1 MTSTGS
7 DLERGAASAA
17 AATGA
22 LPALPV
28 GVCGA
33 AQLHARR
40 RLLAALEAAFPVRFE
55 PRAQGELQGLG
66 GLLDLEDGSA
76 AQAAAKA
83 GLPALALL
91 GREPDRDRAPVVQDL
106 ATDPS
111 LDRRLRGAALPDS
124 RLGEALEAGARLE
137 GPAGATVLAS
147 HRGQPTWIRA
157 AGLRTALLAP
167 SELEPGEALRERL
180 REGRSAALLPLV
192 HFLRELTLD
201 LAWQPPP
208 PRACFLF
215 DDPNLHWHSYGFIEL
230 PALAAH
236 AAEHDYHAALAT
248 IPLDARFA
256 HPAAVRALAASG
268 GAVSLAVHGNDHD
281 GAELGRVQTETEA
294 VALAAQAL
302 RRLDR
307 FSRRTGLRVD
317 RVMVPPHERCSEA
330 TVEGLR
336 RCRFEAI
343 TMTRPFPWEAEPPRS
358 WLAAP
363 AASGPLV
370 GWRPADLAAGM
381 PVLLRHPLAGRSP
394 AELAL
399 RAFLGQPL
407 ILYGHQDDLREGLG
421 ALGAAAAEVNRL
433 GGARWGSLAAISR
446 ASFETRREGSQLA
459 LRLLTRT
466 ARVEVPVD
474 AEEITVAAP
483 AELAGRGERLLVAG
497 RLRALGEPVEVA
509 PGSTI
514 AVELRPPDA
523 VAAPTAPRPRRRP
536 LALPRRALS
545 EGRDRLA
552 PLLSRR
558 R

>member
-7 DLERGAASAA
+7 DLEPRAASAA

-22 LPALPV
+22 SPALPV

-33 AQLHARR
+33 AHLHARR

-55 PRAQGELQGLG
+55 ARAQGELRGLG
-66 GLLDLEDGSA
+66 GLLDLDDGA
-76 AQAAAKA
+76 AAGAAAKA

-91 GREPDRDRAPVVQDL
+91 GREPRRDGAPIAQDL
-106 ATDPS
+106 AADPS
-111 LDRRLRGAALPDS
+111 LDRRLRGTALPDS
-124 RLGEALEAGARLE
+124 RLGEALDARLE
-137 GPAGATVLAS
+137 GQDGATVLAS
-147 HRGQPTWIRA
+147 HRGRPTWIRA
-157 AGLRTALLAP
+157 GALRTALLAP
-167 SELEPGEALRERL
+167 NELEPEEALRERL
-180 REGRSAALLPLV
+180 RDGRSAALLPLV

-208 PRACFLF
+208 LRACFLF
-215 DDPNLHWHSYGFIEL
+215 DDPNLHWHSYGFIDL
-230 PALAAH
+230 RALAAH
-236 AAEHDYHAALAT
+236 AAEHGYHAALAT

-256 HPAAVRALAASG
+256 HPAAIAALAESG

-281 GAELGRVQTETEA
+281 GAELGRVGTEA
-294 VALAAQAL
+294 EAIALAAQAL

-307 FSRRTGLRVD
+307 FSRRTGLGVD

-343 TMTRPFPWEAEPPRS
+343 TMTRPFPWEAKPPDP

-407 ILYGHQDDLREGLG
+407 ILYGHQDDLRGGLG
-421 ALGAAAAEVNRL
+421 ALGTAAAEVSRL
-433 GGARWGSLAAISR
+433 GGARWGSLAEISR
-446 ASFETRREGSQLA
+446 ASFETRREGTRLA
-459 LRLLTRT
+459 VRLLTRA
-466 ARVEVPVD
+466 ARVEVPAD
-474 AEEITVAAP
+474 AEEISVVAP
-483 AELAGRGERLLVAG
+483 AELCRREERLFVAG
-497 RLRALGEPVEVA
+497 RQRTLGEPVRVA
-509 PGSTI
+509 PGTAV
-514 AVELRPPDA
+514 AVELRATDPVEVGA
-523 VAAPTAPRPRRRP
+523 VPRPRRRP

>member
-7 DLERGAASAA
+7 DLEPRAASAA

-40 RLLAALEAAFPVRFE
+40 RLLGALEAAFPVRFE
-55 PRAQGELQGLG
+55 ARAQEELQGLG
-66 GLLDLEDGSA
+66 GLLDLGDGTA

-91 GREPDRDRAPVVQDL
+91 GREPQRDRDPVPQDL

-111 LDRRLRGAALPDS
+111 LDRRLRGATLPDS

-137 GPAGATVLAS
+137 GQDGATVLGS
-147 HRGQPTWIRA
+147 HRGRPTWVRA
-157 AGLRTALLAP
+157 GALRTALLAP

-180 REGRSAALLPLV
+180 RDGRSAALLPLV

-208 PRACFLF
+208 ARACFLF
-215 DDPNLHWHSYGFIEL
+215 DDPNLHWHSYGFLEL
-230 PALAAH
+230 GALAAH
-236 AAEHDYHAALAT
+236 AAEHGYHAALAT

-256 HPAAVRALAASG
+256 HPAAVRALAESG
-268 GAVSLAVHGNDHD
+268 GGISLAVHGNDHD
-281 GAELGRVQTETEA
+281 GAELGRIRTETEA

-302 RRLDR
+302 RRVDR
-307 FSRRTGLRVD
+307 FYRRTGLSVD

-343 TMTRPFPWEAEPPRS
+343 TMTRPFPWEAEPPRP

-363 AASGPLV
+363 AHSGPLV

-394 AELAL
+394 AELSL

-407 ILYGHQDDLREGLG
+407 ILYGHQDDLRGGLG

-446 ASFETRREGSQLA
+446 ASFETRREGARLA
-459 LRLLTRT
+459 VRLLTRV
-466 ARVEVPVD
+466 ARIEVPAD
-474 AEEITVAAP
+474 AEEISVAAP
-483 AELAGRGERLLVAG
+483 VELSERGERLYVAG
-497 RLRALGEPVEVA
+497 RQQALGEPAQVA
-509 PGSTI
+509 PGS
-514 AVELRPPDA
+514 AVAIELRAADS
-523 VAAPTAPRPRRRP
+523 VAAATAPSPRLRP

-558 R
+558 

>member
-7 DLERGAASAA
+7 DLEHRAASGA

-22 LPALPV
+22 SPTLPV

-55 PRAQGELQGLG
+55 ARAQGELRGLG
-66 GLLDLEDGSA
+66 GLLDLGDGA
-76 AQAAAKA
+76 AARAAAKA

-91 GREPDRDRAPVVQDL
+91 GREPRRDRTPVAQDL
-106 ATDPS
+106 SADPS
-111 LDRRLRGAALPDS
+111 LDRRLRGTTLPDS
-124 RLGEALEAGARLE
+124 RVGEALEAGAGLQ
-137 GPAGATVLAS
+137 GQDGAAVLAS
-147 HRGQPTWIRA
+147 HRGRPTWIRA
-157 AGLRTALLAP
+157 GALRTALLAP
-167 SELEPGEALRERL
+167 NELEPGEALRERL
-180 REGRSAALLPLV
+180 RDGRSAALLPLV
-192 HFLRELTLD
+192 LFLRELTLD

-208 PRACFLF
+208 LRACFLF

-230 PALAAH
+230 GVLAAH
-236 AAEHDYHAALAT
+236 AAEHGYHASLAT
-248 IPLDARFA
+248 IPLDTWFA
-256 HPAAVRALAASG
+256 HPGAVRALAESSG
-268 GAVSLAVHGNDHD
+268 ALSLAVHGNNHD
-281 GAELGRVQTETEA
+281 GAELGRVGTEAAA

-307 FSRRTGLRVD
+307 FARRTGLGVD

-358 WLAAP
+358 WLTAP

-381 PVLLRHPLAGRSP
+381 PVLLRHPVAGRSR

-407 ILYGHQDDLREGLG
+407 ILYGHQNDLRYGLG
-421 ALGAAAAEVNRL
+421 ALGAAAAEISRL

-446 ASFETRREGSQLA
+446 ASFETRREGTRLA
-459 LRLLTRT
+459 VRLLTRA
-466 ARVEVPVD
+466 ARVEVPAD
-474 AEEITVAAP
+474 AEEISVVAP
-483 AELAGRGERLLVAG
+483 AELDQRGERLFVAG
-497 RLRALGEPVEVA
+497 RRQALGEPVQVA
-509 PGSTI
+509 PGTAV
-514 AVELRPPDA
+514 AVELRAPDA
-523 VAAPTAPRPRRRP
+523 VEASAVPRPRQRP

-545 EGRDRLA
+545 ESRDRLA

>member
-7 DLERGAASAA
+7 DLDARAASGA

-55 PRAQGELQGLG
+55 ARAQGELHGLG
-66 GLLDLEDGSA
+66 GLLDLGDGA
-76 AQAAAKA
+76 AARAAAKA

-91 GREPDRDRAPVVQDL
+91 SREPQRDRAPVAQNL
-106 ATDPS
+106 ASDPS

-124 RLGEALEAGARLE
+124 RLGEALDAGAQIE
-137 GPAGATVLAS
+137 GQDGATVLAS
-147 HRGQPTWIRA
+147 YRGQPTWIRA
-157 AGLRTALLAP
+157 GALRTALLAP
-167 SELEPGEALRERL
+167 SELGPDEALRERL
-180 REGRSAALLPLV
+180 RDGRSAALLPLV
-192 HFLRELTLD
+192 HFLRDLTLD

-215 DDPNLHWHSYGFIEL
+215 DDPNLHWRSYGFLEL

-236 AAEHDYHAALAT
+236 AAEHGYHASLAT
-248 IPLDARFA
+248 IPLDARLA
-256 HPAAVRALAASG
+256 HPAAVRALAESG
-268 GAVSLAVHGNDHD
+268 GAISLAVHDNDHD
-281 GAELGRVQTETEA
+281 GAELGRVGTDAEA

-307 FSRRTGLRVD
+307 FSRRTGLPVD

-343 TMTRPFPWEAEPPRS
+343 TMTRPFPWEAEPPNS

-363 AASGPLV
+363 ADSGPLV

-381 PVLLRHPLAGRSP
+381 PALLRHPLAGRSP

-407 ILYGHQDDLREGLG
+407 ILYGHQNDLREGLG
-421 ALGAAAAEVNRL
+421 VLGTAAAEICGL

-446 ASFETRREGSQLA
+446 VNFETRREGARLA
-459 LRLLTRT
+459 LRLLTRV

-474 AEEITVAAP
+474 AEEVSVAAP
-483 AELAGRGERLLVAG
+483 TELTRRGERLLVDG
-497 RLRALGEPVEVA
+497 RQRALGEPIQVE
-509 PGSTI
+509 PGTTV
-514 AVELRPPDA
+514 AVELRAADP
-523 VAAPTAPRPRRRP
+523 VAARTAPRPRRRP

>member
-1 MTSTGS
+1 MTFTRS

-17 AATGA
+17 AATDA
-22 LPALPV
+22 SPRLPV

-33 AQLHARR
+33 AQLHDRR

-55 PRAQGELQGLG
+55 ARAQGEPQGLG
-66 GLLDLEDGSA
+66 GLLDLEDGA
-76 AQAAAKA
+76 AARAAAKA

-91 GREPDRDRAPVVQDL
+91 NREPRRDRAPVTQDL

-111 LDRRLRGAALPDS
+111 LDRRLRGTALPDS
-124 RLGEALEAGARLE
+124 RLGEALEAGAGLQ
-137 GPAGATVLAS
+137 GQDGATVLAS
-147 HRGQPTWIRA
+147 RRGRPTWIRA
-157 AGLRTALLAP
+157 GALRTALLAP
-167 SELEPGEALRERL
+167 NELEPGEALRERL
-180 REGRSAALLPLV
+180 RDGRSAALLPLV

-208 PRACFLF
+208 LRACFLF

-230 PALAAH
+230 RALAAH
-236 AAEHDYHAALAT
+236 AAEHGYHASLAT
-248 IPLDARFA
+248 IPRDAWYA
-256 HPAAVRALAASG
+256 HPAAVQTLAESG

-281 GAELGRVQTETEA
+281 GAELGRVGTEAEA

-307 FSRRTGLRVD
+307 FSRRTGLGVD

-330 TVEGLR
+330 TIEGLR

-343 TMTRPFPWEAEPPRS
+343 TMTRPFPWEAEPNRP
-358 WLAAP
+358 WLTAP

-381 PVLLRHPLAGRSP
+381 PVLLRHPLAGRSR

-407 ILYGHQDDLREGLG
+407 ILYGHQNDLRYGLG
-421 ALGAAAAEVNRL
+421 ALGAAAAEVSRL

-446 ASFETRREGSQLA
+446 AGFETRREGARLA
-459 LRLLTRT
+459 LKLLTRA
-466 ARVEVPVD
+466 ARVEVPAD
-474 AEEITVAAP
+474 AEEISVEVP
-483 AELAGRGERLLVAG
+483 AELGQHGERLFVAG
-497 RLRALGEPVEVA
+497 QRQALGEPVQVA
-509 PGSTI
+509 PGT
-514 AVELRPPDA
+514 AVTVELRAADPIEPDA
-523 VAAPTAPRPRRRP
+523 APRPRRRP

-545 EGRDRLA
+545 ESRDRVA